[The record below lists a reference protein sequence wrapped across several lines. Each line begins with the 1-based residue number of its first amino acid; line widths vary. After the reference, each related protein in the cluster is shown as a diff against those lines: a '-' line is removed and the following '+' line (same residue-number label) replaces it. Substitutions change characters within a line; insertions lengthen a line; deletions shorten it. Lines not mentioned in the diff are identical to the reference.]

1 MHRPALLRHRTRS
14 AALLAS
20 AVILGACRHQEPQTD
35 PSTGEEVEEVRQES
49 YGAGRPVARAEEL
62 MAGRFSGVQVFQMPN
77 GEIAVRVRGRSSFL
91 GSGDPLFVV
100 DGTQMDPGPGGA
112 LLGINPA
119 DIVDIQVLRDISSLA
134 EYGVRGANGVILIT
148 TRRP

>member
-1 MHRPALLRHRTRS
+1 MRPSSLPRHAARVV
-14 AALLAS
+14 ALLAF
-20 AVILGACRHQEPQTD
+20 AIILGACRHQEPETE
-35 PSTGEEVEEVRQES
+35 PSTGEEVEEERQES

-62 MAGRFSGVQVFQMPN
+62 MAGRFSGVQVIQMPN

-100 DGTQMDPGPGGA
+100 DGTPMDPGPGGA

>member
-1 MHRPALLRHRTRS
+1 MPHPALPRHR
-14 AALLAS
+14 AHVFALAVLAMT
-20 AVILGACRHQEPQTD
+20 LGACGHREPTTD
-35 PSTGEEVEEVRQES
+35 PAPDEGVEEERQES

-62 MAGRFSGVQVFQMPN
+62 IAGRFSGVQVIQMPN

-91 GSGDPLFVV
+91 GSGDPLYVV
-100 DGTQMDPGPGGA
+100 DGTPMDPGPGGA

-134 EYGVRGANGVILIT
+134 EYGVRGANGVIVIT